1 MAKTKGRKANS
12 FFALAL
18 TIIFF
23 LMTGT
28 FINENQGSLHAV
40 SEIPTANTGD
50 MLIAGGIPFGVRL
63 HTDGVLV
70 VNVCDVKSG
79 TQGRRPAMD
88 AGIKKGD
95 IMISVNGEKLQS
107 GAQFCRICSESGG
120 EALKITVMRAGKSKT
135 FSVIPEKNAEGEYK
149 IGMWIKDSAA
159 GIGTVTFIDP
169 HTLIFG
175 GLGHGIC
182 ESTSGELL
190 PIAYGSV
197 EDVELSGINIGKA
210 GVPGELKGYFTGEKT
225 GRIIKNTMSGV
236 YGVFGTLPK
245 ELENSLYP
253 VGATADIHEG
263 KATVLCTVDGGGR
276 KAYEIE
282 ISKISRESDS
292 RNFTVTVTDKALL
305 SATGGIVQGM
315 SGSPII
321 QDGKLIGAVTH
332 VLIGDPK
339 SGYGI
344 FIENMLS
351 ALDNT
356 AGMAA

>member
-18 TIIFF
+18 TVIFF
-23 LMTGT
+23 LMTGI
-28 FINENQGSLHAV
+28 FINENQGSLRAF
-40 SEIPTANTGD
+40 SEMPAAKTEN

-107 GAQFCRICSESGG
+107 GAQFCRICAESGG

-182 ESTSGELL
+182 DSATGGLL

-197 EDVELSGINIGKA
+197 ENVELSGINIGKA
-210 GVPGELKGYFTGEKT
+210 GVPGELKGYFTGEKS
-225 GRIIKNTMSGV
+225 GRIMKNTESGV
-236 YGVFGTLPK
+236 YGIFGALPNVP
-245 ELENSLYP
+245 ENSLYP
-253 VGATADIHEG
+253 IGKADELHDG

-305 SATGGIVQGM
+305 SLTGGIVQGM

-321 QDGKLIGAVTH
+321 QDGKLVGAITH

-351 ALDNT
+351 ALENT
-356 AGMAA
+356 VGAAA